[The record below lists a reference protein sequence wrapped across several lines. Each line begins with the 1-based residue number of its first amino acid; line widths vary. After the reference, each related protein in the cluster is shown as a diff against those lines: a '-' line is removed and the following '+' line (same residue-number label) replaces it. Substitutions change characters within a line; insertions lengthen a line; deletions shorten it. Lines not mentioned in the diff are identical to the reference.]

1 MQCEICQE
9 NPSSVYVTDLVYDPE
24 TPHGA
29 LGTPNLQQICTS
41 CAGELKLPHA
51 DLPGQDKA
59 VLFKLLQK
67 TAKKSQRTAG
77 PTCKTCGMG
86 LTEFRAQGRLGCAD
100 CYAVFGPHLAPLLL
114 RMHQATE
121 HTGRGPGVDQAE
133 LDRSQQL
140 ERLRER
146 MDLAI
151 REEDYENAARLRD
164 ELNQLEAQAG
174 ESSRGAADA

>member
-9 NPSSVYVTDLVYDPE
+9 NPSSVYVTDLVYDEE
-24 TPHGA
+24 TPHGE

-67 TAKKSQRTAG
+67 TAKKSQRAAG
-77 PTCKTCGMG
+77 PSCKTCGMG

-121 HTGRGPGVDQAE
+121 HTGRAPGTDAKEIE
-133 LDRSQQL
+133 LTVRI
-140 ERLRER
+140 EKLRER
-146 MDLAI
+146 MNVAI
-151 REEDYENAARLRD
+151 REEDYEDAAKLRD
-164 ELNQLEAQAG
+164 ELTDLEAKV
-174 ESSRGAADA
+174 AD